1 MRKKTHSL
9 KKLLWILDTL
19 YKTGGITQKALID
32 RWEKSPL
39 NDDNESISKR
49 MFFEYKNTIEEIFD
63 VNINCN
69 VSDGYK
75 YYIEDTK
82 DLTKGTVKNWLLTS
96 FSIHN
101 MMMESKQL
109 NNRILYERIP
119 CGNEFLPTIVQA
131 MKDNVC
137 LKISHQGFT
146 YDTPHVFTLKPYGL
160 KVFKQRW
167 YLVGVPHYDKGI
179 KIYALDRIHQ
189 LELTEE
195 HFQMP
200 DDFDL
205 SAYFYNLYGV
215 SIDWER
221 FPTDTIRIKA
231 KNTGGYH
238 QVHYL
243 RTLPLHHTQKEVEK
257 HPGYSIFE
265 VRLSPSLDFIYEI
278 LSKGDEVEV
287 LSPQWFRE
295 EIAGYARAFYQ
306 MYKDDI
312 DILNERDQSLQ
323 K

>member
-1 MRKKTHSL
+1 MHDLFYLNNTHVHICYTYIMLHEPFTQFTLPETVSESPPFHRGGEGGEWFGEDAVCIGRMR
-9 KKLLWILDTL
+9 
-19 YKTGGITQKALID
+19 
-32 RWEKSPL
+32 
-39 NDDNESISKR
+39 SISPMPIDALWFCQELLKTVLQLLQIR
-49 MFFEYKNTIEEIFD
+49 QDKIKIFFEGKVLT
-63 VNINCN
+63 
-69 VSDGYK
+69 
-75 YYIEDTK
+75 TK
-82 DLTKGTVKNWLLTS
+82 SFCSFVKEN
-96 FSIHN
+96 FV
-101 MMMESKQL
+101 MYL
-109 NNRILYERIP
+109 N
-119 CGNEFLPTIVQA
+119 
-131 MKDNVC
+131 
-137 LKISHQGFT
+137 
-146 YDTPHVFTLKPYGL
+146 
-160 KVFKQRW
+160 
-167 YLVGVPHYDKGI
+167 
-179 KIYALDRIHQ
+179 ALDRIHQ

-205 SAYFYNLYGV
+205 ATYFYNLYGV

-231 KNTGGYH
+231 KNTEGYH

-312 DILNERDQSLQ
+312 DILNKRDQSLQ